1 MNAALAVIFG
11 CMALAL
17 AFGLFAR
24 GGRKMNMEEWSV
36 AGRTLGPLFVFLLLA
51 GEHFSAFVF
60 LGNSGFAYGKG
71 GPAYY
76 GLVYGALGWCMA
88 YWLLPPIWR
97 YARQHGLISQPD
109 FFRSKYDSPTLGVLV
124 SVVGVIALI
133 PYMVL
138 QFRGLGIIVSVA
150 SYGSISSAAAIWL
163 SAAVIVTYVI
173 VSGVRGS
180 AWTSTLKD
188 FLILAVAV
196 FLGIYLP
203 LHYYGGYRAMFTAIE
218 AARPGWVALPAK
230 GENLTWFDSSILI
243 SLLGFFMWP
252 QVFASIYTA
261 RAERSL
267 RLNACILPVYN
278 LLTIFVTL
286 TGFAAI
292 LQVPGLTGGRIDLA
306 LFELSLKTFDPWFVG
321 VIGSAGMLA
330 ALVPG
335 AVMVGAAATLLA
347 NNLYRL
353 GRPYAPDAEVSRV
366 ARIAVILVAL
376 VVVWFSIGGSGTLVS
391 LLLMAYSFVTQL
403 FPSLLMSLARRNF
416 VTKQGAIAGVC
427 VGIATV
433 AAINLSHMTL
443 AQLLPGLP
451 EVLHEVNIGIVA
463 LVLNVT
469 TMLLVSAATRVVPVR
484 SAVPGV
490 RG

>member
-1 MNAALAVIFG
+1 MNAALPIIFVFMG
-11 CMALAL
+11 LAL
-17 AFGLFAR
+17 VLGLFAR
-24 GGRKMNMEEWSV
+24 GGRRMNLEEWSI
-36 AGRTLGPLFVFLLLA
+36 AARGLGPFFVFLLLA

-60 LGNSGFAYGKG
+60 LGNSGYAYGKG

-76 GLVYGALGWCMA
+76 GLVYGALAWCMS
-88 YWLLPPIWR
+88 YWLMPPIWR

-109 FFRSKYDSPTLGVLV
+109 YFRSKYDSPALGIMVA
-124 SVVGVIALI
+124 VVGVVALI

-138 QFRGLGIIVSVA
+138 QFRGLGIIVNVA
-150 SYGSISSAAAIWL
+150 SYGSISPGAAIWIA
-163 SAAVIVTYVI
+163 AAVIATYVI
-173 VSGVRGS
+173 ASGVRGS

-188 FLILAVAV
+188 FMILATAV

-203 LHYYGGYRAMFTAIE
+203 LHYYGGYGAMFTAIE
-218 AARPGWVALPAK
+218 QAHPGWVALPAK
-230 GENLTWFDSSILI
+230 GENITWFDSSILI

-261 RAERSL
+261 KAERSI
-267 RLNACILPVYN
+267 RINCCILPLYT

-292 LQVPGLTGGRIDLA
+292 LQVPGLTGGHIDLA
-306 LFELSLKTFDPWFVG
+306 LFELSIKTFDPWFVG

-353 GRPYAPDAEVSRV
+353 TRPGAPDTEIARV
-366 ARIAVILVAL
+366 ARLSVVLVSL
-376 VVVWFSIGGSGTLVS
+376 VVVWFSLGNSNTLVS
-391 LLLMAYSFVTQL
+391 LLLMAYSFMTQL
-403 FPSLLMSLARRNF
+403 FPSLLMSLTQRNF
-416 VTKQGAIAGVC
+416 VTRAGAMSGIC
-427 VGIATV
+427 VGVATV
-433 AAINLSHMTL
+433 AAINLSHLTL
-443 AQLLPGLP
+443 AELLPGLL
-451 EVLHEVNIGIVA
+451 EVLHEVNVGIVA
-463 LVLNVT
+463 LVLNVAA
-469 TMLLVSAATRVVPVR
+469 MLVVSAVTQPSPVVRP
-484 SAVPGV
+484 A

>member
-1 MNAALAVIFG
+1 MNAALFVIFG
-11 CMALAL
+11 FMALAL

-24 GGRKMNMEEWSV
+24 GGRKMDLEEWSI
-36 AGRTLGPLFVFLLLA
+36 AARGFGPIFVFLLLA

-76 GLVYGALGWCMA
+76 GLVYGALAWCMS
-88 YWLLPPIWR
+88 YWMLPPIWR
-97 YARQHGLISQPD
+97 YAKQHGLISQPD
-109 FFRSKYDSPTLGVLV
+109 FFRHKYDSPALATLV
-124 SVVGVIALI
+124 SVVGIVALV

-150 SYGSISSAAAIWL
+150 SYGSISSTAAIWV
-163 SAAVIVTYVI
+163 SAAVIASYVV

-188 FLILAVAV
+188 FMILAVAV
-196 FLGIYLP
+196 FLGIYMP
-203 LHYYGGYRAMFTAIE
+203 LHYYGGYGAMFTAIE
-218 AARPGWVALPAK
+218 AAKPGWVALPAL
-230 GENLTWFDSSILI
+230 GENLVWFDSSILI

-267 RLNACILPVYN
+267 RLNACLLPLYT

-306 LFELSLKTFDPWFVG
+306 LFELSIKTFDPWFVG

-335 AVMVGAAATLLA
+335 SVMVGAAATLVA
-347 NNLYRL
+347 NNLWRL
-353 GRPYAPDAEVSRV
+353 GRPAATNEEVSRV
-366 ARIAVILVAL
+366 AKFAVIAVAL
-376 VVVWFSIGGSGTLVS
+376 IVVWFSIGGGETLVS
-391 LLLMAYSFVTQL
+391 LLLMAYSFMTQL
-403 FPSLLMSLARRNF
+403 FPSMIMSLARRNF
-416 VTKQGAIAGVC
+416 VTKQGAITGVC
-427 VGIATV
+427 VGVACV
-433 AAINLSHMTL
+433 AAINLTHTKLATL
-443 AQLLPGLP
+443 IPGLP
-451 EVLHEVNIGIVA
+451 ESFHEVNVGIVA
-463 LVLNVT
+463 LVLNIAAMT
-469 TMLLVSAATRVVPVR
+469 IVSLATRR
-484 SAVPGV
+484 LAVPATA

>member
-1 MNAALAVIFG
+1 MNAALLVIFAF
-11 CMALAL
+11 MALAL

-24 GGRKMNMEEWSV
+24 GGRKMNLEEWSI
-36 AGRTLGPLFVFLLLA
+36 ATRSFGSLFVFLLLA

-60 LGNSGFAYGKG
+60 LGSSGFAYGKG

-76 GLVYGALGWCMA
+76 GLVYGALAWCMS
-88 YWLLPPIWR
+88 YWFLPPIWR
-97 YARQHGLISQPD
+97 YAKQHGLISQPD
-109 FFRSKYDSPTLGVLV
+109 FFRHKYNSAGLATLV
-124 SVVGVIALI
+124 SVVGIVALI

-138 QFRGLGIIVSVA
+138 QFRGLGIIVSTA
-150 SYGSISSAAAIWL
+150 SYGSISSAQAIWV
-163 SAAVIVTYVI
+163 SAAVIASYVV

-188 FLILAVAV
+188 IMILAVAV
-196 FLGIYLP
+196 FLGIYMP
-203 LHYYGGYRAMFTAIE
+203 LHYYGGYGAMFTAIE
-218 AARPGWVALPAK
+218 AAKPGWVALPEL
-230 GENLTWFDSSILI
+230 GENLAWFDSSIMI

-261 RAERSL
+261 RVERSL
-267 RLNACILPVYN
+267 RLNACILPLYN

-306 LFELSLKTFDPWFVG
+306 LFELSIKTFDPWFVG
-321 VIGSAGMLA
+321 VVGSAGMLA

-353 GRPYAPDAEVSRV
+353 GRPQATDSEISLV
-366 ARIAVILVAL
+366 AKLAVMVVAL
-376 VVVWFSIGGSGTLVS
+376 VVVWFSLGGSQTLVS

-403 FPSLLMSLARRNF
+403 FPSLIMSLARRNF
-416 VTKQGAIAGVC
+416 VTKQGAIAGIC
-427 VGIATV
+427 VGVVTV
-433 AAINLSHMTL
+433 AAINLTHTTL
-443 AQLLPGLP
+443 AALIPGLP
-451 EVLHEVNIGIVA
+451 ETLHEVNVGIVA
-463 LVLNVT
+463 LVLNVAA
-469 TMLLVSAATRVVPVR
+469 MCLVSALTQGVSVVRP
-484 SAVPGV
+484 A